1 MAAEGRS
8 APLPVR
14 VLAPAAT
21 RLRAPEASLKRLR
34 TPSPK
39 GPKHNDAAF
48 LAYGPAAER
57 GGIPMRLIL
66 GIILG
71 AALTVGGAYISD
83 TAAGAGAKPM
93 VNWDV
98 VAKNFDEVSAVTRA
112 GWKKITG

>member
-1 MAAEGRS
+1 MTPRS
-8 APLPVR
+8 WPMR
-14 VLAPAAT
+14 
-21 RLRAPEASLKRLR
+21 RAV
-34 TPSPK
+34 
-39 GPKHNDAAF
+39 
-48 LAYGPAAER
+48 ER
-57 GGIPMRLIL
+57 GIPMRLIL

-71 AALTVGGAYISD
+71 AALTVGGAYICD

>member
-1 MAAEGRS
+1 MRPCRARDRAGGN
-8 APLPVR
+8 
-14 VLAPAAT
+14 
-21 RLRAPEASLKRLR
+21 RLRACGGIAEA
-34 TPSPK
+34 PAHASPR

-48 LAYGPAAER
+48 LAYGLAAER

-71 AALTVGGAYISD
+71 AALTVGGAYICD

>member
-1 MAAEGRS
+1 
-8 APLPVR
+8 
-14 VLAPAAT
+14 
-21 RLRAPEASLKRLR
+21 
-34 TPSPK
+34 
-39 GPKHNDAAF
+39 
-48 LAYGPAAER
+48 
-57 GGIPMRLIL
+57 
-66 GIILG
+66 LG

>member
-1 MAAEGRS
+1 
-8 APLPVR
+8 
-14 VLAPAAT
+14 
-21 RLRAPEASLKRLR
+21 
-34 TPSPK
+34 
-39 GPKHNDAAF
+39 
-48 LAYGPAAER
+48 
-57 GGIPMRLIL
+57 MRLIL

-83 TAAGAGAKPM
+83 TAGAGAKPM

>member
-1 MAAEGRS
+1 MDSEIKQLRQQKITTVMLGGVAAGT
-8 APLPVR
+8 A
-14 VLAPAAT
+14 
-21 RLRAPEASLKRLR
+21 
-34 TPSPK
+34 
-39 GPKHNDAAF
+39 
-48 LAYGPAAER
+48 

-98 VAKNFDEVSAVTRA
+98 VAKNFDDVSAVTRA

>member
-1 MAAEGRS
+1 VAAEGRS

-14 VLAPAAT
+14 VPAPAEN
-21 RLRAPEASLKRLR
+21 RLRACAGITERLHR
-34 TPSPK
+34 PSPK

-48 LAYGPAAER
+48 LAYGPAAEH